1 MRKSFKKL
9 VRLVSILK
17 VKWPSSGQQHASVH
31 QSFETLLRPIF
42 DICQISIWSL
52 QMGLPRLWASGKKT
66 INIKRWEKGRFLHS
80 FWRLCPR
87 VPHHTP
93 SSPQSRLAAKRVHVH
108 KFGRHAACSR
118 AIRESFFV
126 RPGADQVTEK
136 WCLCHSW
143 LRVWMIAKVVFGLL
157 MVAYSVSYNYHGW
170 CWEAPW
176 SRTPQVSVVVVYRI
190 PQDSQSFRHPMP
202 IRRNLHVHFKLLPV
216 YHFNCNCKTLSPR
229 QMPKSLTVSQGPRFW
244 TFCARQWVVAWWDR
258 QVDKELLNTMFQIN
272 FSEQEMSWCIL
283 LSFASCEPAALT
295 LPKVMCSSI
304 AKVISR
310 LLCRTAFGRLCWPWL
325 TWERCSRIV
334 SRPPKRADGSLG
346 ALGFHMFPLRIRCST
361 DSTAMNYICGSGVQ
375 DKLLL
380 SGLRRLEMQTV
391 VRMWT
396 NHQWQN
402 LFAKLRWHASEGK
415 VL

>member
-1 MRKSFKKL
+1 
-9 VRLVSILK
+9 
-17 VKWPSSGQQHASVH
+17 
-31 QSFETLLRPIF
+31 
-42 DICQISIWSL
+42 
-52 QMGLPRLWASGKKT
+52 
-66 INIKRWEKGRFLHS
+66 
-80 FWRLCPR
+80 
-87 VPHHTP
+87 
-93 SSPQSRLAAKRVHVH
+93 
-108 KFGRHAACSR
+108 
-118 AIRESFFV
+118 
-126 RPGADQVTEK
+126 
-136 WCLCHSW
+136 
-143 LRVWMIAKVVFGLL
+143 
-157 MVAYSVSYNYHGW
+157 
-170 CWEAPW
+170 
-176 SRTPQVSVVVVYRI
+176 
-190 PQDSQSFRHPMP
+190 MP
-202 IRRNLHVHFKLLPV
+202 IRRNLHIRFKLLPV

-272 FSEQEMSWCIL
+272 FSEQEMSWCVL

-346 ALGFHMFPLRIRCST
+346 APSFHMFPLRIRCST
-361 DSTAMNYICGSGVQ
+361 DSTAINYICGSGVQ

-391 VRMWT
+391 VRMLDQSPVAKLIRKAAMTCLWRKGT
-396 NHQWQN
+396 VNFYEFLCFSLTSICILHHSVQHKLAGGGEASMSLSLG
-402 LFAKLRWHASEGK
+402 LFAPRQQSFLGWADTASACHVG
-415 VL
+415 